1 LNTQT
6 YLAIFLIAT
15 SIAMGAVSI
24 ATHVSAD
31 KQSGRD
37 NGLDKKADENVHNNV
52 PGGAGGDIDK
62 KFHEGLCQGDLS
74 TDVLDSIGGCGAL
87 TDPGNS
93 DGHHK

>member
-1 LNTQT
+1 
-6 YLAIFLIAT
+6 LAIFLIAT
-15 SIAMGAVSI
+15 SIAMGSVSI

-62 KFHEGLCQGDLS
+62 
-74 TDVLDSIGGCGAL
+74 
-87 TDPGNS
+87 
-93 DGHHK
+93 